1 MYCIKPEGSQSISAL
16 RVYSSKHFFLSRNSH
31 MEGLDLDSDLISDYT
46 SALNDG
52 RSWNSNRSGK

>member
-1 MYCIKPEGSQSISAL
+1 
-16 RVYSSKHFFLSRNSH
+16 

-52 RSWNSNRSGK
+52 RSWNSNRSGEFDRIYLGQPISSLPTIVVC